1 MQFKGQAK
9 PPVGIIFDSDMGNGI
24 DGALALALLY
34 GFDGKNEARVVSL
47 SVSRSNLSSAAFCE
61 VVGRFYAGAVN
72 GAFFA
77 GGFGRNLP
85 VGLALNGKMK
95 DESPMVSVPLA
106 KMNAEGKPVY
116 AHGISKINDT
126 AEVPAL
132 IRNAF
137 TSQHDQ
143 NSIAILAGPATN
155 FAGALNLPGVKDLLT
170 RKCRYLVMT
179 GGAFPD
185 GKPEFNIKTDIPAAR
200 KLFAEWPTP
209 IVISGYEIG
218 EALPYPAASIEK
230 DFAWSPAHP
239 VVDAYKAFKP
249 MPYDA
254 PTGDMSSVLY
264 AIHPQD
270 GYFKLSDPGTISV
283 LDDGRTKFTPS
294 PEGKHRYLILDPAQ
308 KERIIKTYTEV
319 ASAKP
324 VVRAPRFRQQQV
336 KDKEEQELKDKEL
349 KDKEIPAKPSDLK
362 PPAPPQ

>member
-1 MQFKGQAK
+1 MQFKGNVK
-9 PPVGIIFDSDMGNGI
+9 PPVGIIFDSDMGTSI

-34 GFDGKNEARVVSL
+34 GFDGKNEARVVSI

-61 VVGRFYAGAVN
+61 VVGRFYAGAVD

-85 VGLALNGKMK
+85 VGLAVNSKMK
-95 DESPMVSVPLA
+95 DETRMLSVPLA
-106 KMNAEGKPVY
+106 RMNAEGKSVY
-116 AHGISKINDT
+116 AHGIHKLNDT

-132 IRNAF
+132 LRNAF

-143 NSIAILAGPATN
+143 NSIAILTGPATN
-155 FAGALNLPGVKDLLT
+155 FAQVLDLPGVKDLLS
-170 RKCRYLVMT
+170 RKCRYLSMT

-185 GKPEFNIKTDIPAAR
+185 GKPEVNIKSDIPAAR

-209 IVISGYEIG
+209 IVVSGYEIG
-218 EALPYPAASIEK
+218 EALPFPAASIEK

-254 PTGDMSSVLY
+254 PTWDMSAVLY
-264 AIHPQD
+264 GIRPQEGD
-270 GYFKLSDPGTISV
+270 FKLSDPGIITV

-294 PEGKHRYLILDPAQ
+294 AQGKHRYLILDPAQ
-308 KERIIKTYTEV
+308 KDRIIKVYTEL

-324 VVRAPRFRQQQV
+324 VPRVPRFRQ
-336 KDKEEQELKDKEL
+336 KDKEL
-349 KDKEIPAKPSDLK
+349 KDKELQDKESKPAEVT
-362 PPAPPQ
+362 PPAPVE

>member
-1 MQFKGQAK
+1 
-9 PPVGIIFDSDMGNGI
+9 
-24 DGALALALLY
+24 LALALLY
-34 GFDGKNEARVVSL
+34 GFVGKNEARVVSI

-85 VGLALNGKMK
+85 VGLAVDGRVK
-95 DESPMVSVPLA
+95 DETPMLSGPLA
-106 KMNAEGKPVY
+106 KMDSDGKPIY
-116 AHGISKINDT
+116 AHSIHKLNDT

-132 IRNAF
+132 LRNAF
-137 TSQHDQ
+137 TAQHDQ
-143 NSIAILAGPATN
+143 NSIAVLTGPATN
-155 FAGALNLPGVKDLLT
+155 FAQVLDLPGVKDLLS
-170 RKCRYLVMT
+170 RKCRYLSMT

-185 GKPEFNIKTDIPAAR
+185 GKPELNIKSDIPAAR

-209 IVISGYEIG
+209 IVVSGYEIG
-218 EALPYPAASIEK
+218 EALPFPAASIEK

-254 PTGDMSSVLY
+254 PTWDMSAVLY
-264 AIHPQD
+264 AIRPQE
-270 GYFKLSDPGTISV
+270 GYFKLSDPGTITV

-294 PEGKHRYLILDPAQ
+294 AQGKHRYLILDPAQ
-308 KERIIKTYTEV
+308 KDRIIKVYTEL

-324 VVRAPRFRQQQV
+324 VPRVPRFRQ
-336 KDKEEQELKDKEL
+336 KDKEL
-349 KDKEIPAKPSDLK
+349 QDKELKPEVK
-362 PPAPPQ
+362 PPAPVE